1 MFCGVILNF
10 KERETAKGVVKVSIV
25 LFLLSILLY
34 KLKPTLCLT
43 NL

>member
-1 MFCGVILNF
+1 MFWGVILNF
-10 KERETAKGVVKVSIV
+10 KEMETAKKAVILSIV